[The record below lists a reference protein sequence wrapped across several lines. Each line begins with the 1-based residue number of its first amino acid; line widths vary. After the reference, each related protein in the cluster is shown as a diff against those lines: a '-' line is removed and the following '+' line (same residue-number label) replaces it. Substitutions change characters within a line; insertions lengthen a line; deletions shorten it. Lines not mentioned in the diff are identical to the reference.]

1 MGFWHTGYAEFHE
14 PSGLPEFNYRQPQ
27 RIRYTCE
34 QCGRQ
39 FAAIEELRRHR
50 FEQHPLRQPALL
62 IRGRARDATPLVIST
77 PLVPSDV
84 GIEDTT
90 TCLVNG
96 VSVTPNEL
104 PELLARM
111 SRQFVELELRNQGAS
126 TRCALDFRIAAE
138 PDLAGVE
145 AAFLR
150 LARDRTLGI
159 EAIAR
164 FIEDCRAFKTARL
177 YCDGICHYL
186 YGVLAKEQ
194 APDTGLHQGQ
204 YKERYLRA
212 QDELS
217 GFDRPLANSIRSLVA
232 FHFNHFEDAATL
244 AAEGGLR
251 HAARAFEGLLKG
263 LPWHFELDRSAA
275 TGSAVED
282 LLTDQDTLEIL
293 ADASHGLL
301 ELTTRTDVLQR
312 HLRRAGMGYDRLKRA
327 LLTCEALAACQD
339 TDSHVAARRL
349 AREYL
354 PQADTRVWAEAM
366 LERLKTP

>member
-1 MGFWHTGYAEFHE
+1 MGFWHTGYEEFHE
-14 PSGLPEFNYRQPQ
+14 PTGLPEFDYRQPQ
-27 RIRYTCE
+27 QVRYACE
-34 QCGRQ
+34 HCGLH
-39 FAAIEELRRHR
+39 FGDVEELRRHR
-50 FEQHPLRQPALL
+50 FEQHPLRQPVLL
-62 IRGRARDATPLVIST
+62 IRGRTRDSMPLVIST
-77 PLVPSDV
+77 PLLPSDV
-84 GIEDTT
+84 VIEDASK
-90 TCLVNG
+90 CFVNG
-96 VSVTPNEL
+96 ASVAPSAL
-104 PELLARM
+104 PQLLAAM
-111 SRQFVELELRNQGAS
+111 SRQFVELTLQNEGAS
-126 TRCALDFRIAAE
+126 THCALDFQIAAE
-138 PDLAGVE
+138 ADLAGVE

-251 HAARAFEGLLKG
+251 QAARAFEGLLKG

-275 TGSAVED
+275 TGGAVED

-301 ELTTRTDVLQR
+301 ELTTRTDVLQS

-354 PQADTRVWAEAM
+354 PQADTRAWAEAM